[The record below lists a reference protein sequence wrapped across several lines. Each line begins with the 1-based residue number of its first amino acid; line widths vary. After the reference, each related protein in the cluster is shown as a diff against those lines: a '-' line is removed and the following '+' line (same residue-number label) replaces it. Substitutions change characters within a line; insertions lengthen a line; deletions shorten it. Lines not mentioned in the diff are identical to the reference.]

1 MIFKKVD
8 GEKVQIGK
16 AEVDSDTNEEA
27 IRLLQKLCQEI
38 TGTMLV
44 VLDSL

>member
-8 GEKVQIGK
+8 RGEVQIGK
-16 AEVDSDTNEEA
+16 VEVDQTPMK
-27 IRLLQKLCQEI
+27 RLLQKLCQEI

>member
-8 GEKVQIGK
+8 RGEVQIGK

-27 IRLLQKLCQEI
+27 ITKALPRDNWDHAGS
-38 TGTMLV
+38 TG
-44 VLDSL
+44 